1 MSEYLN
7 SGFIHTATFE
17 GIVQGVVVQITN
29 EISSMFSILNTF
41 FTFFKDFSSTLNAT
55 SIDFDVLSIYS
66 TYASAKDDPQS

>member
-41 FTFFKDFSSTLNAT
+41 FTFFKDFSSTLMQH
-55 SIDFDVLSIYS
+55 L
-66 TYASAKDDPQS
+66 